1 MQHRAEECDEQR
13 HEEWDVLVVHEEEKA
28 KGDLASMLGD
38 SQRIRRLLGGA
49 WGGRWPAASGEV
61 ACSDRATTASPRV
74 YT

>member
-38 SQRIRRLLGGA
+38 SQRI
-49 WGGRWPAASGEV
+49 W
-61 ACSDRATTASPRV
+61 
-74 YT
+74 